1 MLKGGKAVVL
11 NNIFFDFGKYDLL
24 PEARPELES
33 VAKIIM
39 SNTEKVEIWGDTES
53 IGSDKYNKN
62 LSQKR
67 ADAVKEFLV
76 KEGCPADRLVTHG
89 YGSERPIESNSTDEG
104 RAKNRRVEMKFLK
117 NE

>member
-1 MLKGGKAVVL
+1 M
-11 NNIFFDFGKYDLL
+11 
-24 PEARPELES
+24 
-33 VAKIIM
+33 
-39 SNTEKVEIWGDTES
+39 
-53 IGSDKYNKN
+53 
-62 LSQKR
+62 
-67 ADAVKEFLV
+67 